1 MSDTELE
8 KYYGNREKAILA
20 FNKMILEE
28 AGRQD
33 VPLLERLKFLSIL
46 SGNLDEFFMIRISG
60 LCSVMLEEQVSAI
73 HSKKNGQGIH
83 KELLNELYQEV
94 HEIHAKQ
101 YACLLNEIFPA
112 LENYGVKILKPD
124 AWSAEIYQ
132 YLETLFINEIAPLL
146 TPIAVFENT
155 SNIFTAIGNL
165 SIHAAFWFKEEESSS
180 RENSE
185 PVPSLVFIQFP
196 KNCKRFYKI
205 PNFQH
210 AFVLLDDI
218 ILTFCASLYPG
229 REIADKILFK
239 ITRDADISVD
249 EFNDDDFVSAMEDV
263 LINRQLSLPL
273 RMTCNGSS
281 IRLINYVAQIFNLHE
296 QEIFRFEGPLD
307 LKGFM
312 YLYDAVNLEQL
323 KFPALKQASFP
334 YEAEELWDSAK
345 RDDILLQFPYDSFA
359 TIEKLFELAAKDP
372 DVLAIKTTLYRV
384 APDSSI
390 VRSLTRAARAG
401 KQVTAVVELKARFD
415 EALNIH
421 WASKLE
427 QAGAI
432 VVYGVMH
439 YKIHAKTCLIIR
451 RERDNAIKRYA
462 YIATGNFNEITAKTY
477 VDIGLL
483 TTHNGICQDVS
494 SFFNVLTGLST
505 KKSFTHL
512 VMAPFLLRSKI
523 EELIEREIAKSTPE
537 QPGLIVAKLNALNDY
552 AIIQALYRAS
562 QHGVHIKLFVRGI
575 CQLIPGIPGLSETI
589 EVRSLVGRFL
599 EHSRIY
605 YFRNGGNED
614 LYLSSADWMER
625 NFDKRIELMIP
636 VQSQQAKDKVKTI
649 LMLYFKDTK
658 QARILGSDME
668 WHSVSN
674 SDKQFSVQEYFTH
687 IAALQHAK
695 DFNQPALIPRKK
707 KYSKRRR

>member
-1 MSDTELE
+1 MMKDSNLE
-8 KYYGNREKAILA
+8 EYYGNREKAILA

-28 AGRQD
+28 ACKQD

-46 SGNLDEFFMIRISG
+46 SGNLDEFFMIRVSG
-60 LCSVMLEEQVSAI
+60 LRSALLEDQVSAI
-73 HSKKNGQGIH
+73 NDKKGNQGRH

-101 YACLLNEIFPA
+101 YAILNNEIFPG
-112 LENYGVKILKPD
+112 LEMYGVKILKPD
-124 AWSAEIYQ
+124 NWSAEIYQ
-132 YLETLFINEIAPLL
+132 YLETLFVNEIAPLL

-155 SNIFTAIGNL
+155 SNVFTAIGSL
-165 SIHAAFWFKEEESSS
+165 SLHAAFWFKEEEIQ
-180 RENSE
+180 EYKNNE
-185 PVPSLVFIQFP
+185 PSPSLVFIQFP
-196 KNCKRFYKI
+196 KNCNRFYKI
-205 PNFQH
+205 PTLQNT
-210 AFVLLDDI
+210 FVLLDDI
-218 ILTFCASLYPG
+218 IVTFCASLYPG
-229 REIADKILFK
+229 REIADIILFK

-249 EFNDDDFVSAMEDV
+249 ELNDDDFVSAMEDV

-273 RMTCNGSS
+273 RMTCNGTSD
-281 IRLINYVAQIFNLHE
+281 RLINYVAQIFNLHE
-296 QEIFRFEGPLD
+296 QEIFRFNGPLD
-307 LKGFM
+307 LKAFM
-312 YLYDAVNLEQL
+312 QLYDTITIEEL
-323 KFPALKQASFP
+323 KFPTLKQATFP
-334 YEAEELWDSAK
+334 YDFNELWDAVK
-345 RDDILLQFPYDSFA
+345 RDDILLQFPYDSFE
-359 TIEKLFELAAKDP
+359 TVEKLFELAAKDP

-390 VRSLTRAARAG
+390 VRSLTKAARAG

-451 RERDNAIKRYA
+451 RERNTIKRYS
-462 YIATGNFNEITAKTY
+462 YIATGNLNEKTAQTY

-483 TTHNGICQDVS
+483 TAHSGICHDVS

-505 KKSFTHL
+505 KKSFNHL
-512 VMAPFLLRSKI
+512 VMAPFSLRSKI
-523 EELIEREIAKSTPE
+523 EELIEREIAKSSPE
-537 QPGLIVAKLNALNDY
+537 QPGLIIAKLNALNDY

-605 YFRNGGNED
+605 YFRNGGTED
-614 LYLSSADWMER
+614 LYVSSADWMER
-625 NFDKRIELMIP
+625 NFDKRVELMLSI
-636 VQSQQAKDKVKTI
+636 QSQQAKEKVKAI

-668 WHSVSN
+668 WHSI
-674 SDKQFSVQEYFTH
+674 SDTGNQFSVQEYFMH
-687 IAALQHAK
+687 NAALQHVK
-695 DFNQPALIPRKK
+695 NINKPLLIPRKK
-707 KYSKRRR
+707 KHNPR